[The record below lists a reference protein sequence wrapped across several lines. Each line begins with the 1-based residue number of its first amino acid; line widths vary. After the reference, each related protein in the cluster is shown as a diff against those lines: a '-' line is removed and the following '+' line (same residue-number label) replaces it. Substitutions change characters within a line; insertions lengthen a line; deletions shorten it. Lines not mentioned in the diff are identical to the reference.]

1 MMLYRVCCG
10 LIGFSGALFCI
21 FSLCSPVRMICL
33 PIVGVLLA
41 VLVGI
46 GGRSLVDDVAARAE
60 RHPMRIF
67 VLIALFAVALRM
79 LYSMMIPNLEAVQGR
94 DAMVFLQ
101 YAGKMAHGEFPAVK
115 SWGICLVHAVRIKLF
130 GSSLL
135 SVPFVNFVFQLLG
148 AWCLTKAIR
157 CFQNWFVAIGVAAVY
172 LLSPS
177 SAFLT
182 FKAASEPL
190 FFFFVFASMWALIR
204 LALSRSLLDAVA
216 FAILVWLSIWT
227 RGEGVLL
234 FGALLAVFG
243 GIAVTSHRLLMRNR
257 CVAKL
262 LIVAGMSLAFAA
274 AAYRINVIYHH
285 EKTFFCSNDSYWPR
299 LCGCN
304 LSTDGRLRLQGR
316 RAKREARGESRH
328 KQFIVSRYL
337 ADHPDDPGGYIANMT
352 PQTCPQVLVPYIRE
366 EIDRRWRAMDTK
378 TMFCFIVRKLWYPF
392 CNAWPSDRQN
402 KVMPESMVL
411 WRFLHEFLP
420 TCVFALGAVAFF
432 RMLVEACCGECRLSL
447 RPVLSSIPCVYML
460 GMVCVVAIGESNL
473 RYGLISTFL
482 MAYYALEAI
491 TTIPTPIR
499 RQPGESDVLN
509 CHEKVR

>member
-1 MMLYRVCCG
+1 MAFYRVCCG
-10 LIGFSGALFCI
+10 LIGFSGALFCL

-33 PIVGVLLA
+33 PIVGILFA
-41 VLVGI
+41 VLVGL
-46 GGRSLVDDVAARAE
+46 GGRSLVDAVAARVE
-60 RHPMRIF
+60 RHPVRVF
-67 VLIALFAVALRM
+67 VLIALLAAVLRM
-79 LYSMMIPNLEAVQGR
+79 FYSMMIPNLEAVQGR
-94 DAMVFLQ
+94 DATVFLR
-101 YAGKMAHGEFPAVK
+101 YAYQMAHGEFPAVK
-115 SWGICLVHAVRIKLF
+115 SWGVCLVHAVRIRLF

-135 SVPFVNFVFQLLG
+135 SVPFVNFAFQLLG
-148 AWCLTKAIR
+148 AWCLAKAIR
-157 CFQNWFVAIGVAAVY
+157 CFRSWFVAIGVAAVY

-177 SAFLT
+177 SMFLT

-216 FAILVWLSIWT
+216 LAILAWLSIWT

-234 FGALLAVFG
+234 FGVLLAVVG
-243 GIAVTSHRLLMRNR
+243 GMAVTSHRLFIRNR

-262 LIVAGMSLAFAA
+262 LIVFGMSLVLAA
-274 AAYRINVIYHH
+274 AAYRINVVYHH

-304 LSTDGRLRLQGR
+304 LSTDGRLRLPERRSERGGR
-316 RAKREARGESRH
+316 GKPRH
-328 KQFIVSRYL
+328 KQMIVSRYL
-337 ADHPDDPGGYIANMT
+337 ADHPDDPGDYIANMT
-352 PQTCPQVLVPYIRE
+352 LQTCPQVLVPYIKE
-366 EIDRRWRAMDTK
+366 EIDRRWRAMDGQ
-378 TMFCFIVRKLWYPF
+378 TMFCFVMRKLWYPF

-411 WRFLHEFLP
+411 WRFLHELLP
-420 TCVFALGAVAFF
+420 TCVFALGAIAFV
-432 RMLVEACCGECRLSL
+432 RMLVGACRGACRRSL